1 MKFTLDGFSQ
11 QKAIEIG
18 LDNTDLRLLRY
29 FIDFKDSG
37 IMATEIVNKEPF
49 WWVKYEA
56 VVESLPI
63 LNISKRAVMRR
74 FQEMAKKGVLKSYTK
89 KVGGTFSYYATG
101 ERYIELIDTTVC
113 FKSDKGVLSNE
124 QGVCFP
130 KHTGVLSN
138 EQQNINLLKDKS
150 IKNID
155 IYSEVID
162 YLNHKV
168 GSSYRSTT
176 KTNRNLIKARL
187 NEGFKIE
194 DFKKVIDIKTKEWQ
208 GTQFEQYLRPQTLFS
223 NKFEGYL
230 NQGGFSNG
238 NSRENKQD
246 NRSSKNEPDFSK
258 FS

>member
-1 MKFTLDGFSQ
+1 MKHTILGFKQDISLEYELD
-11 QKAIEIG
+11 
-18 LDNTDLRLLRY
+18 LTDLCILRY
-29 FIDFKDSG
+29 FVDFVGSGDMKILIDNNKPFYW
-37 IMATEIVNKEPF
+37 VNYDYLKETIP
-49 WWVKYEA
+49 VIKIA
-56 VVESLPI
+56 SNDVL
-63 LNISKRAVMRR
+63 RRR
-74 FQEMAKKGVLKSYTK
+74 FKKMVDKKILEHKHVKDKGRFAYYGFGENYKFLITTQKSEPTDS
-89 KVGGTFSYYATG
+89 KVGTSRLESRKPADSKVGT
-101 ERYIELIDTTVC
+101 
-113 FKSDKGVLSNE
+113 K
-124 QGVCFP
+124 
-130 KHTGVLSN
+130 
-138 EQQNINLLKDKS
+138 INLLNNKS
-150 IKNID
+150 NIYID

-162 YLNHKV
+162 YLNERV

-230 NQGGFSNG
+230 NQGGLNNG